1 MLLLKNTNC
10 LILIKA
16 MKNKLLFY
24 FQFILTSVNYLF
36 NKGFNENNII
46 KNISGDKL
54 VIFDVGSNTGVF
66 IKSVSKSLKNKQID
80 FHSFEPNKELCILQK
95 NIKFSKNQ
103 NLKINNLAISDV
115 IETKNFYER
124 SISSHSSLYENP
136 QIEGLSSVKR
146 VHHIKA
152 TTLDQYCKENEI
164 EKIDLLKIDVE
175 GHDFKV
181 LLSSKALLKERRV
194 KLIKVEIFTN
204 NKNLTN
210 IISTLESFNYRLIGT
225 TNNSFFNKELKFFD
239 AYFASSDYVV

>member
-24 FQFILTSVNYLF
+24 FQFFLKSINYLF
-36 NKGFNENNII
+36 NKGFNENNVI
-46 KNISGDKL
+46 KSISGDEL
-54 VIFDVGSNTGVF
+54 VIFDVGSNTGLFV
-66 IKSVSKSLKNKQID
+66 KNVSKNLKNKKID
-80 FHSFEPNKELCILQK
+80 FHSFEPDKELCRLQK
-95 NIKFSKNQ
+95 NIKIPKNQ
-103 NLKINNLAISDV
+103 KLNINNLAISNV
-115 IETKNFYER
+115 IEPKKFYER

-136 QIEGLSSVKR
+136 QIDGLSSVKR
-146 VHHIKA
+146 VYEIDA
-152 TTLDQYCKENEI
+152 TTLDQYCIEHEI

-175 GHDFKV
+175 GHDFNV
-181 LLSSKALLKERRV
+181 LLSSKSLLKENKI

-204 NKNLTN
+204 NQTLTN
-210 IISTLESFNYRLIGT
+210 IFSTLESFNYRLIGT

>member
-1 MLLLKNTNC
+1 M
-10 LILIKA
+10 
-16 MKNKLLFY
+16 
-24 FQFILTSVNYLF
+24 
-36 NKGFNENNII
+36 
-46 KNISGDKL
+46 
-54 VIFDVGSNTGVF
+54 
-66 IKSVSKSLKNKQID
+66 
-80 FHSFEPNKELCILQK
+80 
-95 NIKFSKNQ
+95 
-103 NLKINNLAISDV
+103 

-175 GHDFKV
+175 GHDFEV
-181 LLSSKALLKERRV
+181 LLSSKALLKESRI

-204 NKNLTN
+204 NKNLTK